1 MNRRFKVLVEVDG
14 LVGASNPLAT
24 LSVSHITRMAIPRL
38 ELEGHCSNL
47 SKK

>member
-1 MNRRFKVLVEVDG
+1 MLVEVDG

-24 LSVSHITRMAIPRL
+24 LSASHITRMAIPRL
-38 ELEGHCSNL
+38 ELEGHCSTL